1 MKKAISESL
10 PQLLLLDVNVLV
22 ALAWPNHQ
30 FHRAATATLER
41 TQARWAT
48 CCLTELGFIRLSSD
62 PRIVGK
68 PVSPMEAAVLL
79 KAMVSDA
86 RHVFL
91 EKLGSPTHPFFLSG
105 FEKILGSKQVTD
117 VYLLSLAAQYQARF
131 LTFDTRLGA
140 MKSPYRNI
148 EVLTE

>member
-1 MKKAISESL
+1 
-10 PQLLLLDVNVLV
+10 
-22 ALAWPNHQ
+22 
-30 FHRAATATLER
+30 
-41 TQARWAT
+41 
-48 CCLTELGFIRLSSD
+48 
-62 PRIVGK
+62 
-68 PVSPMEAAVLL
+68 MEAAVLL